1 MSNLAQG
8 NAPACETRGLI
19 LPLCADSG
27 AEGHDA
33 TESRRDLLED
43 LQAFSGQV
51 RRQPGGRR
59 SAARPVSRALHPPG
73 RDRISPGEEYDGVC
87 TVARFGGA
95 EGLRDLQLIAS
106 LRTALALSGRHPRE
120 YRRIRPSEMP
130 SLANVPEALYRRSSY
145 GLTHRPKRPQ
155 STFVAGFKSGRCSPR
170 SPTTRNPR
178 VPRRCTVRTVRLGRA
193 AVPT

>member
-73 RDRISPGEEYDGVC
+73 RDRISPGEECDGGVRSRSFRRGRGP
-87 TVARFGGA
+87 ARPAIDRLTTDGPGPQRPAPQGVPQDPTERDAITRECAGGA
-95 EGLRDLQLIAS
+95 
-106 LRTALALSGRHPRE
+106 LSPKF
-120 YRRIRPSEMP
+120 
-130 SLANVPEALYRRSSY
+130 Y

-155 STFVAGFKSGRCSPR
+155 STFVAGFKCGRCSPR